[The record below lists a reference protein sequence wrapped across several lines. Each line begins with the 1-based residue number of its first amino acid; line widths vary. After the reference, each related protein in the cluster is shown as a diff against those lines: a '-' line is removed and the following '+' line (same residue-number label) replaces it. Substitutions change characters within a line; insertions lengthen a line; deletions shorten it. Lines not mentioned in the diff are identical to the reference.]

1 MTRRTLQILVVVL
14 SLALLAACFR
24 IYHLSSG
31 ANATVAAQK
40 TTTSNSRANDGA
52 RSEVNAKSNKDGNSG
67 SAKYSGESSSAKASA
82 DAKVDYAEGIGTID
96 YAALPKEAQTVIG
109 MIQKRASFPYRQD
122 GQTFSNRERILPSQ
136 PRGYYQEYTVPTP
149 GADNR
154 GARRIV
160 SGQGTTGDN
169 ASSGEYYYTSDHY
182 RSFARVRME

>member
-1 MTRRTLQILVVVL
+1 MNWYAMSRRALQILVVVL

-24 IYHLSSG
+24 IYTLSQDK
-31 ANATVAAQK
+31 AAVTQQS
-40 TTTSNSRANDGA
+40 TTTTATTTTKVQSNNRSTTAPDSVNNGA
-52 RSEVNAKSNKDGNSG
+52 TTQQKSGKN
-67 SAKYSGESSSAKASA
+67 
-82 DAKVDYAEGIGTID
+82 DYAAGIGTIE
-96 YAALPKEAQTVIG
+96 YVALPKEAQTVISL
-109 MIQKRASFPYRQD
+109 IQKRSSFPYRQD
-122 GQTFSNRERILPSQ
+122 GQTFSNRERVLPSQ

-169 ASSGEYYYTSDHY
+169 ATSGEYYYTSDHY

>member
-24 IYHLSSG
+24 IYHLSSDAHSG
-31 ANATVAAQK
+31 SKSTIATQKNTANRTNEGV
-40 TTTSNSRANDGA
+40 T
-52 RSEVNAKSNKDGNSG
+52 SEVSAKSNNGSG
-67 SAKYSGESSSAKASA
+67 KRATESSNAKA
-82 DAKVDYAEGIGTID
+82 DADYAGGIGTID

-122 GQTFSNRERILPSQ
+122 GQTFSNRERILPGQ

-154 GARRIV
+154 GARRII

-169 ASSGEYYYTSDHY
+169 ANSGEYYYTSDHY

>member
-24 IYHLSSG
+24 IYHLSSDAHSG
-31 ANATVAAQK
+31 SKSTIATQKNTANRTNEGV
-40 TTTSNSRANDGA
+40 TP
-52 RSEVNAKSNKDGNSG
+52 EVSAKSNNGSG
-67 SAKYSGESSSAKASA
+67 KRATESSNAKAG
-82 DAKVDYAEGIGTID
+82 VDYAGGIGTID

-122 GQTFSNRERILPSQ
+122 GQTFSNRERILPGQ

-154 GARRIV
+154 GARRII

-169 ASSGEYYYTSDHY
+169 ANSGEYYYTSDHY

>member
-1 MTRRTLQILVVVL
+1 
-14 SLALLAACFR
+14 
-24 IYHLSSG
+24 
-31 ANATVAAQK
+31 
-40 TTTSNSRANDGA
+40 
-52 RSEVNAKSNKDGNSG
+52 
-67 SAKYSGESSSAKASA
+67 
-82 DAKVDYAEGIGTID
+82 
-96 YAALPKEAQTVIG
+96 

-169 ASSGEYYYTSDHY
+169 ANSGEYYYTSDHY

>member
-24 IYHLSSG
+24 IYHLSSDAHSG
-31 ANATVAAQK
+31 SKSTIATQKNTANRTNEGV
-40 TTTSNSRANDGA
+40 T
-52 RSEVNAKSNKDGNSG
+52 SEVSAKSNNGSG
-67 SAKYSGESSSAKASA
+67 KRATESSNAKAG
-82 DAKVDYAEGIGTID
+82 VDYAGGIGTID

-122 GQTFSNRERILPSQ
+122 GQTFSNRERILPGQ

-154 GARRIV
+154 GARRII

-169 ASSGEYYYTSDHY
+169 ANSGEYYYTSDHY

>member
-24 IYHLSSG
+24 IYHLSSDAHSG
-31 ANATVAAQK
+31 SKSTIATQKNTANRTNEGV
-40 TTTSNSRANDGA
+40 TP
-52 RSEVNAKSNKDGNSG
+52 EVSAKSNNGSG
-67 SAKYSGESSSAKASA
+67 KRATESSNAKAG
-82 DAKVDYAEGIGTID
+82 VDYAGGIGTID

-122 GQTFSNRERILPSQ
+122 GQTFSNRERILPGQ

>member
-24 IYHLSSG
+24 IYHLSSD
-31 ANATVAAQK
+31 V
-40 TTTSNSRANDGA
+40 
-52 RSEVNAKSNKDGNSG
+52 NSG
-67 SAKYSGESSSAKASA
+67 SKSTIATQKNTVNRVNESAMPEVRVKSNNGSDNRASESFNAKAGA
-82 DAKVDYAEGIGTID
+82 DYADGIGTID

-122 GQTFSNRERILPSQ
+122 GQIFSNRERILPSR

-154 GARRIV
+154 GARRII

-169 ASSGEYYYTSDHY
+169 ANSGEYYYTRDHY

>member
-31 ANATVAAQK
+31 VNSTVAAQK
-40 TTTSNSRANDGA
+40 TTTSNSRANDSA

-67 SAKYSGESSSAKASA
+67 SAKYSGESSS
-82 DAKVDYAEGIGTID
+82 VDYAEGIGTIN

-122 GQTFSNRERILPSQ
+122 GQAFSNRERILPSQ

>member
-14 SLALLAACFR
+14 SLALLTACFR
-24 IYHLSSG
+24 IYHLSSDAHSG
-31 ANATVAAQK
+31 SKSTIATQKNTANR
-40 TTTSNSRANDGA
+40 TSEGVTP
-52 RSEVNAKSNKDGNSG
+52 EVSAKSNNGSG
-67 SAKYSGESSSAKASA
+67 KRATESSNAKAG
-82 DAKVDYAEGIGTID
+82 VDYAGGIGTID

-122 GQTFSNRERILPSQ
+122 GQTFSNRERILPGQ

-154 GARRIV
+154 GARRII

-169 ASSGEYYYTSDHY
+169 ANSGEYYYTSDHY

>member
-24 IYHLSSG
+24 IYHLSSD
-31 ANATVAAQK
+31 A
-40 TTTSNSRANDGA
+40 
-52 RSEVNAKSNKDGNSG
+52 NSG
-67 SAKYSGESSSAKASA
+67 SKSTIATQKNTANNRANEGATPEASTKSNNGSGKRSTESSNAKA
-82 DAKVDYAEGIGTID
+82 DADYAGGIGTID

-169 ASSGEYYYTSDHY
+169 ANSGEYYYTSDHY